1 MVAKI
6 FIDGEAGT
14 TGLQI
19 RDRLAAR
26 RDLEVLSI
34 DPDLR
39 KDIEARKALLNRADV
54 AILCLPDAAARE
66 SVALVENPD
75 TRIIDASTAHRTHDG
90 WVYGFPEM
98 APGQQDAVADAKRL
112 ANPGCYPQGLIA
124 LIRPLIENSLVPAD
138 FPVSYNAMSGYTGG
152 GRQMIETYE
161 ADGAA
166 RNPMLPYGLTCNHK
180 HVPEMTMYSGLS
192 HAPVFLPSV
201 GPYAQGILA
210 QVPLPLWA
218 LPGTPS
224 IKTLHACLA
233 DRFAGTDFVEIA
245 PLDPTERS
253 PVLSPEALNG
263 TNVLRLHVHGSDDN
277 RQAILMAVY
286 DNLGKGASGAAVQ
299 CLNLMLGLRATQ
311 GLELQ
316 NAA

>member
-19 RDRLAAR
+19 RERLAAR

-34 DPDLR
+34 DPDQR
-39 KDIEARKALLNRADV
+39 KDIEARKTLLNRADV

-66 SVALVENPD
+66 SVALVDNPD
-75 TRIIDASTAHRTHDG
+75 TRIIDASTAHRTQDG

-98 APGQQDAVADAKRL
+98 TPGQQDAVANAKRL

-124 LIRPLIENSLVPAD
+124 LVRPLIEDGLVPAD
-138 FPVSYNAMSGYTGG
+138 SAISYNAMSGYTGG

-161 ADGAA
+161 AEGAA
-166 RNPMLPYGLTCNHK
+166 HNPMLPYGLTCNHK
-180 HVPEMTMYSGLS
+180 HVPEMTLYSGLS

-210 QVPLPLWA
+210 QIPLSLWA
-218 LPGTPS
+218 LPDTPS
-224 IKTLHACLA
+224 VKTLHACLA
-233 DRFAGTDFVEIA
+233 DRFADADFVEVA
-245 PLDPTERS
+245 PLDTAERS

-263 TNVLRLHVHGSDDN
+263 TNILRLYVHGSDDS

-299 CLNLMLGLRATQ
+299 CLNLMLGLSARQ